1 MPTFQACNIEE
12 DGLLS
17 FDVNSD
23 GSGQRF
29 VLVIFMNGE
38 LFVSVDAM

>member
-12 DGLLS
+12 DGLFS

-23 GSGQRF
+23 GSGQKY
-29 VLVIFMNGE
+29 VLFIVMNVE
-38 LFVSVDAM
+38 LFVSVEAM